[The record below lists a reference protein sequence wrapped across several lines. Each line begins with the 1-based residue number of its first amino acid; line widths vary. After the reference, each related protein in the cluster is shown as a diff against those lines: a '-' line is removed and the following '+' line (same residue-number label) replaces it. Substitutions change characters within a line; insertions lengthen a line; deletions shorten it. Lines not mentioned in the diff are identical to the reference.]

1 MCKYPLY
8 PSDPTVAYGYRSYA
22 FLVACSFHRIPV
34 CILPLQRQISSIPAN
49 VVVIRTQ
56 GCHRISSGITVMANN
71 FRAAG
76 TTTTTCIEISAVAL
90 RPKLGF
96 LAEELFYLSVRLYC
110 GWLASCWL
118 AMHETTFWKI

>member
-1 MCKYPLY
+1 MDIGPTHFLWPVLFTGFLSVFYPY
-8 PSDPTVAYGYRSYA
+8 K
-22 FLVACSFHRIPV
+22 
-34 CILPLQRQISSIPAN
+34 
-49 VVVIRTQ
+49 